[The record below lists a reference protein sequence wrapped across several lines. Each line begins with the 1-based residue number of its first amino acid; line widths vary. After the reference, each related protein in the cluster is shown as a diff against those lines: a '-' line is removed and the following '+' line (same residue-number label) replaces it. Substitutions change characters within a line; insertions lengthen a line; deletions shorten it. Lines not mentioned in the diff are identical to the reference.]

1 MLGGKKGANRIAKVV
16 QAFSKQVEE
25 LTLGISEV
33 ESEIVDNKDRL
44 ARAEEIFKGVEKD
57 VTSQNKS
64 LDDSKARA
72 STIKNNIEKLISSE

>member
-16 QAFSKQVEE
+16 QVFNKQVEE
-25 LTLGISEV
+25 LALGISEV

-44 ARAEEIFKGVEKD
+44 ARAEEIFRGVEKD

-64 LDDSKARA
+64 LDESKNKA
-72 STIKNNIEKLISSE
+72 STIKSNIEKLLSSE